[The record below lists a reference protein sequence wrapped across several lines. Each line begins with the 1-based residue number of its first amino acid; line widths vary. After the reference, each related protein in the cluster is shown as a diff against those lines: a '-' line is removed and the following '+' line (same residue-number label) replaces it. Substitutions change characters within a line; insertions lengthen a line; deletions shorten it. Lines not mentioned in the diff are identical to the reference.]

1 MYKLVILLFLFGCQN
16 SVSEIKPL
24 TFDHKEVSI
33 NVVEKEL
40 IILADIPSQLDFFLT
55 EWFNNKVKVNGFQ
68 GKVLFEIFDYKELI
82 SNVENGKRVDVSL
95 SVKIQ
100 IDLKDQF
107 SNQKSYNIELSEF
120 GTITG
125 SFSLSDVDI
134 LTENL
139 QKNIINNLSKNIN
152 SRN

>member
-1 MYKLVILLFLFGCQN
+1 MYKLVILLLLFGCQN

-24 TFDHKEVSI
+24 TFDYKEVSI

-55 EWFNNKVKVNGFQ
+55 EWFNTKVKVNGFQ

-82 SNVENGKRVDVSL
+82 SNIENGKRVDVSL
-95 SVKIQ
+95 SVKIH

-139 QKNIINNLSKNIN
+139 QKNIISNLSKNIN

>member
-95 SVKIQ
+95 DVKIQ
-100 IDLKDQF
+100 IDSKDKL
-107 SNQKSYNIELSEF
+107 SNQKNYKIKLSEF

-125 SFSLSDVDI
+125 SFSLSEVDI
-134 LTENL
+134 MVENL
-139 QKNIINNLSKNIN
+139 QKNIVSNLSKNIN
-152 SRN
+152 SRI

>member
-107 SNQKSYNIELSEF
+107 SNQKSYYLV
-120 GTITG
+120 
-125 SFSLSDVDI
+125 LV
-134 LTENL
+134 
-139 QKNIINNLSKNIN
+139 
-152 SRN
+152 